1 MNKRHTVCSALLAVV
16 AAHSLAAEAAGGSI
30 EARAKASIEKGLDW
44 LLAQQQTNGV
54 WSSAQNP
61 ALTAMPAWAL
71 SASGREQDM
80 KAIAKA
86 VAFIKSCAQP
96 DGGLYVVVPGRRGG
110 SYGTYNT
117 AICMTALHYCDNAG
131 STRVIQRARDY
142 VASTQLTGQEG
153 ENNGGFGYEAANS
166 PRAGGADLNNSAWV
180 ISAMAVTQDVE
191 EKRPAGEKRADID
204 WQAALGYVDKMQVKP
219 GAPGADAGDAGGFL
233 YRLPDKGRAGPPST
247 WPLV

>member
-1 MNKRHTVCSALLAVV
+1 MNRLRLACSALIAAV
-16 AAHSLAAEAAGGSI
+16 AAHAVAETAQDGSI
-30 EARAKASIEKGLDW
+30 EARARAGIERGLDW

-71 SASGREQDM
+71 SATGREQDRQ
-80 KAIAKA
+80 AIGKA

-96 DGGLYVVVPGRRGG
+96 DGGIYVVVPGRRGG

-131 STRVIQRARDY
+131 STRLLQKAREY
-142 VASTQLTGQEG
+142 VATTQLTGQEG
-153 ENNGGFGYEAANS
+153 GNNGGFGYEAASS

-180 ISAMAVTQDVE
+180 ISAMALTQDVE
-191 EKRPAGEKRADID
+191 EHRPAGEKRADID
-204 WQAALGYVDKMQVKP
+204 WEAALGYVDRMQVK
-219 GAPGADAGDAGGFL
+219 ADAKGADPNDAGGFL
-233 YRLPDKGRAGPPST
+233 YRLPDQGRSGPPST
-247 WPLV
+247 IP